1 MQVIGFNL
9 TKIHGE
15 KLPNYSKSGINNN
28 LEFVN
33 VEKDKIDLLKEL
45 DALKISFKYSLL
57 YGDLEKP
64 ENTKQED
71 KQGEIYF
78 EGNLILS
85 TSSEE
90 AKDFHKMWK
99 KKEIPK
105 SAVEHLYNFI
115 LRKCSTKS
123 INIQEDLGLPSPYL
137 KVPQIKLKPQE

>member
-15 KLPNYSKSGINNN
+15 RFPHFSKAGINNN

-33 VEKDKIDLLKEL
+33 VEKDKVDILKEL
-45 DALKISFKYSLL
+45 EALKISFKYSLL
-57 YGDLEKP
+57 YGDIEKP

-71 KQGEIYF
+71 KQGEICF

-85 TSSEE
+85 AASEE

-99 KKEIPK
+99 KKEVPK
-105 SAVEHLYNFI
+105 SSVAPLYNFI
-115 LRKCSTKS
+115 LRRCSTKA
-123 INIQEDLGLPSPYL
+123 INLQEDLGLPSPYL
-137 KVPQIKLKPQE
+137 KVPQIQPKE